1 MAQTEHDYLKDR
13 LQEQLDYH
21 GKASKENKKKFY
33 SLQFIII
40 LTSALIPIVNVVS
53 PAGDAL
59 RLISSIL
66 GGIIVVSTSLMQLHK
81 YHENWITFRSTQ
93 ELLKREKYLYLNDA
107 GEYANIEPEKKKRL
121 LVENTESIV
130 SSETSRYFTI
140 HKADQNKTDVTGG
153 GKGSNTI

>member
-21 GKASKENKKKFY
+21 SKASKENKKKFY
-33 SLQFIII
+33 SLQFLII

-59 RLISSIL
+59 RLISSIF
-66 GGIIVVSTSLMQLHK
+66 GGIIVVTTSLLQLHK

-107 GEYANIEPEKKKRL
+107 GDYSNIEPEKKKRL
-121 LVENTESIV
+121 LVENVESIV

-140 HKADQNKTDVTGG
+140 HKTDQNKTDG
-153 GKGSNTI
+153 GKGSNSL

>member
-1 MAQTEHDYLKDR
+1 MAQTEHDYLNDR

-21 GKASKENKKKFY
+21 SKASKENKKKFY

-140 HKADQNKTDVTGG
+140 HKADQNKIGDSSGD
-153 GKGSNTI
+153 KGSNTI